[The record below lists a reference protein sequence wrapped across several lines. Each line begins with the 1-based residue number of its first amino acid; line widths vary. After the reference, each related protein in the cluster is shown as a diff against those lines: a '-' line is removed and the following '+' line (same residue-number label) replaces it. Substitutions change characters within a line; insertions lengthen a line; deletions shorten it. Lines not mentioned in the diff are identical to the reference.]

1 MENRK
6 EKIWEIDKKSKFLNT
21 AWKFYEDD
29 IIQGMSLFFSLFCS
43 VGCVVLFGLDGEF
56 LKKHIV
62 LACYGLL
69 SLALI
74 VLLAIAVV
82 LFVVIRNIVLRI
94 KRIKILQYLPI
105 TKEEF
110 EKIGCK
116 TRCDVIAFLYVY
128 KFFLLFKRVENFA
141 YPKEFIKEIDNTIN
155 YFDNLGKNR
164 LYYER
169 ENYSHYYDDLTE
181 ISYIKIRPYI
191 SKELL
196 KWYDAKFV
204 KIHHTSVEDYIKDN
218 HIKIEKEVD

>member
-94 KRIKILQYLPI
+94 KRIRYYNIFQLQ
-105 TKEEF
+105 K
-110 EKIGCK
+110 
-116 TRCDVIAFLYVY
+116 
-128 KFFLLFKRVENFA
+128 
-141 YPKEFIKEIDNTIN
+141 
-155 YFDNLGKNR
+155 KN
-164 LYYER
+164 
-169 ENYSHYYDDLTE
+169 
-181 ISYIKIRPYI
+181 
-191 SKELL
+191 SK
-196 KWYDAKFV
+196 K
-204 KIHHTSVEDYIKDN
+204 
-218 HIKIEKEVD
+218 